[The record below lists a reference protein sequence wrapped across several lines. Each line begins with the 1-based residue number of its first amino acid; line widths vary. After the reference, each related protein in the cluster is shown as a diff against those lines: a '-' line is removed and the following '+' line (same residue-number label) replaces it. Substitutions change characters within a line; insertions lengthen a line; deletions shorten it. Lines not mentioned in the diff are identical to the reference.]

1 MEGVSRTDFGLADFL
16 TQFLHCG
23 FEIADFLGGFGED
36 GDFVLADGNA
46 RGLERIE
53 TNTNKKNFEEREE
66 LVDAAIHSL
75 DALLLRDVVLY
86 REDDM
91 RGHYGFA
98 FLSSRSSE
106 SASLYAN

>member
-46 RGLERIE
+46 GGLERIE
-53 TNTNKKNFEEREE
+53 TNTRRKT
-66 LVDAAIHSL
+66 
-75 DALLLRDVVLY
+75 
-86 REDDM
+86 
-91 RGHYGFA
+91 
-98 FLSSRSSE
+98 SRSVKSSLMQPFIRSIRFFSE
-106 SASLYAN
+106 ILCSTVRMTCTNTTVSLF

>member
-46 RGLERIE
+46 GGLERIE
-53 TNTNKKNFEEREE
+53 PNMRRKTSRSVKSSLMQQFIRSIRFFSEILCSTVRMTCTNTT
-66 LVDAAIHSL
+66 VSL
-75 DALLLRDVVLY
+75 
-86 REDDM
+86 
-91 RGHYGFA
+91 F
-98 FLSSRSSE
+98 
-106 SASLYAN
+106 

>member
-16 TQFLHCG
+16 TEFFHRG

-46 RGLERIE
+46 GGLERIE
-53 TNTNKKNFEEREE
+53 TSRESEYFEEREE
-66 LVDAAIHSL
+66 LVDAAIHAL
-75 DALLLRDVVLY
+75 DSLLLRDVVLY

-91 RGHYGFA
+91 HEHYGFA

-106 SASLYAN
+106 SASLCAN